1 MALTKKDSDRLDRAY
16 KMNCID
22 WGVVSAWAKEAD
34 NEEGRRELN
43 AQSSR
48 MYHREEASIGLL

>member
-1 MALTKKDSDRLDRAY
+1 MALTKKDSDRLDMAY
-16 KMNCID
+16 KMQCID
-22 WGVVSAWAKEAD
+22 WFIVSQWAKEAD

-48 MYHREEASIGLL
+48 MYHREEAGIGLL